1 LYFIQTEIAITE
13 KLDSLD
19 GKNVR
24 RFPTQLEIYRYFRD
38 RLNTVISS
46 IDVTDLDSFDN
57 RNFESE
63 EREEYYKAFSQIIKN
78 KTVRV
83 RRIHILSDLVD
94 YERMCSN
101 LRSNSGGKYCA
112 GYYIGKKSLVPFPN
126 IMVIDEDEV
135 CFAPPIRNYG
145 SSTCISIKN
154 KVFAGVAKEYMELL
168 WNNKEG
174 YIDNI
179 EDQDNQNKLSE
190 IKEKILSL
198 Q

>member
-1 LYFIQTEIAITE
+1 MEKFIQYLPIACGMIIGILNLTGALNKIPWLIERIPTITLTLLSIALIPLIIKMDKAEEKNFQNIVLLTE

-112 GYYIGKKSLVPFPN
+112 GY
-126 IMVIDEDEV
+126 
-135 CFAPPIRNYG
+135 
-145 SSTCISIKN
+145 
-154 KVFAGVAKEYMELL
+154 
-168 WNNKEG
+168 
-174 YIDNI
+174 
-179 EDQDNQNKLSE
+179 
-190 IKEKILSL
+190 
-198 Q
+198 